1 MSRDSPQDLPAELR
15 EAIEQE
21 AGGEFAHE
29 STRALE
35 DLWVRLGSTKP
46 PDSALPDASDTWSE
60 VRRHLDAEL
69 ETTDD
74 AADSSRSRVQ
84 RSSRAKRRW
93 RTGWHWAVAA
103 AVLLIAVLGVWLW
116 QRPITVSAD
125 PGRTASHTLPDGS
138 SIELNGDSRLT
149 YSRTLSTFDLLEDQR
164 RTLRLQGE
172 AYVEV
177 QSAERPFVVRTS
189 TAQIEATGTAFA
201 VQSDPD
207 KTHITLAE
215 GSVRVQG
222 RAAPNQAV
230 TLNPGEAVLVGQ
242 AGPLSPPSDTSI
254 QRVTAWRRGGFA
266 VTAEPL
272 SAIAQALER
281 QFGTPIT
288 LSPDLSTNVASSPLT
303 LYYSQNVKV
312 ETILHDIAMARGL
325 SYRSTAQNGYV
336 LGPADRAHPPSGASK
351 QP

>member
-15 EAIEQE
+15 DVIEQE
-21 AGGEFAHE
+21 ASGEFARE
-29 STRALE
+29 NARALE
-35 DLWVRLGSTKP
+35 DLWVRLGSAKS

-60 VRRHLDAEL
+60 VRRHLDAEP

-74 AADSSRSRVQ
+74 AAGSSRSRVQ
-84 RSSRAKRRW
+84 RPSRAKRRR
-93 RTGWHWAVAA
+93 RTGWRWAVAT
-103 AVLLIAVLGVWLW
+103 AVLLIAILGAWLW
-116 QRPITVSAD
+116 QRPITVSVG
-125 PGRTASHTLPDGS
+125 PGRTVSHTLPDGS

-149 YSRTLSTFDLLEDQR
+149 YSRTMSTFVLLENQR
-164 RTLRLQGE
+164 RAIRLQGE

-201 VQSDPD
+201 VRSDSD
-207 KTHITLAE
+207 ETHITLAE
-215 GSVRVQG
+215 GSVRVQS
-222 RAAPNQAV
+222 RPAPNQAV
-230 TLNPGEAVLVGQ
+230 ALTPGEAVLVGQ
-242 AGPLSPPSDTSI
+242 AGSLSPPSDTSI

-281 QFGTPIT
+281 QFGTPVS
-288 LSPDLSTNVASSPLT
+288 LSSALSAEVTSSPLT
-303 LYYSQNVKV
+303 LYYSQNVTV

-325 SYRSTAQNGYV
+325 SYRSTPQNGYV
-336 LGPADRAHPPSGASK
+336 LGPADRAHPPSGASR